1 MSVFY
6 RSLTC
11 ISVWS
16 LDIAGLVLVLNMHE
30 LFAAGRFI
38 QPSIKSV
45 LNMILMSYKFEDTKV
60 VIRSHKSNKDRQHN
74 DQRKRGKGH
83 NNLQSTTQ
91 KTKDWAFQTPLKS
104 VGELRCSRRVSS
116 SCYTSGTRPLCSCY
130 TT

>member
-74 DQRKRGKGH
+74 DQRKRRKG
-83 NNLQSTTQ
+83 QTMIY
-91 KTKDWAFQTPLKS
+91 KTPHRKLKT
-104 VGELRCSRRVSS
+104 GQYKRKVSS
-116 SCYTSGTRPLCSCY
+116 LYSTSGTCRSCSC
-130 TT
+130 